1 MGEYQTEFIKGR
13 SILNGIVITHEDI
26 QVKKERKK
34 GFLLNLDFEKIYD
47 RVNWEC
53 LLEVLKVRKFGPK
66 WTGWIE
72 K

>member
-13 SILNGIVITHEDI
+13 SILNGIVITHKDI